1 MKKNKKKSNKDD
13 LFIYGAYT
21 KIVENEKHYTV
32 LQSKYKT
39 QAAYWLLI
47 IFAAIGIIFSA
58 EESIPIDRML
68 SVIIICFIGIIGN
81 CFFWYEDII
90 IQEKFLNIN
99 HFEATKLEKKY
110 TWLPQVHHQ
119 HLCFSHKTMLK
130 SKNIFYVGSNTIL
143 FLILEFALFT
153 YLIQYNVGFSIAFV
167 TIGVVIFLYFS
178 RLMFVKAFTNE
189 LSVLEAMLHARK
201 R

>member
-1 MKKNKKKSNKDD
+1 
-13 LFIYGAYT
+13 
-21 KIVENEKHYTV
+21 
-32 LQSKYKT
+32 
-39 QAAYWLLI
+39 
-47 IFAAIGIIFSA
+47 
-58 EESIPIDRML
+58 
-68 SVIIICFIGIIGN
+68 
-81 CFFWYEDII
+81 
-90 IQEKFLNIN
+90 
-99 HFEATKLEKKY
+99 
-110 TWLPQVHHQ
+110 
-119 HLCFSHKTMLK
+119 MLK